1 MHHKTSSK
9 KLQFGTEKCR
19 KMHVGKLK
27 AEYKCKKLLID
38 KWTEQVRFNIDK
50 NEFELIDSFEG
61 EECMEE
67 KEEEKYLG
75 VLLSHDGRNMKNV
88 KAKVARGTGI
98 VKRIITILDT
108 IPLGKHYFEVGML
121 LRDSLLLSSIL
132 YNAEAWYNLTNAELN
147 LIETVDLMFLR
158 KLMKA
163 PKTTPK
169 EMFFLELGCV
179 PIRQIITE
187 KRISFLHYIL
197 NQDSKSYIY
206 NFFQS
211 QLVSR
216 TKRDWITTVMN
227 YLEKLEIHFSFEEI
241 RKMKKDHFMK
251 LIKDR
256 IKSKTFQE
264 MEKVKGSHSKVKNL
278 KHEDLLMQKYLKPNR
293 CNMNIKDGQLIF
305 KLRCKTTNAKM
316 NLKGM
321 YDNLECTAC
330 GQEEETQEHIINC
343 SKLNENKLEKNVNYE
358 KIFDGTVHEKLK
370 VAKRFR
376 ENFDLLENMKK

>member
-1 MHHKTSSK
+1 
-9 KLQFGTEKCR
+9 
-19 KMHVGKLK
+19 MHVGKLK
-27 AEYKCKKLLID
+27 AEYKCKKLSID
-38 KWTEQVRFNIDK
+38 KWTEQVRFNNDK
-50 NEFELIDSFEG
+50 NEFEIIDLFEG
-61 EECMEE
+61 EEYMEE

-75 VLLSHDGRNMKNV
+75 VLLSHDGRNMKNI

-179 PIRQIITE
+179 PIRQVITE

-197 NQDSKSYIY
+197 NQDSKSLIY

-211 QLVSR
+211 QLASR
-216 TKRDWITTVMN
+216 R
-227 YLEKLEIHFSFEEI
+227 
-241 RKMKKDHFMK
+241 
-251 LIKDR
+251 
-256 IKSKTFQE
+256 
-264 MEKVKGSHSKVKNL
+264 
-278 KHEDLLMQKYLKPNR
+278 
-293 CNMNIKDGQLIF
+293 
-305 KLRCKTTNAKM
+305 
-316 NLKGM
+316 
-321 YDNLECTAC
+321 
-330 GQEEETQEHIINC
+330 
-343 SKLNENKLEKNVNYE
+343 
-358 KIFDGTVHEKLK
+358 
-370 VAKRFR
+370 
-376 ENFDLLENMKK
+376 